1 MADRDPSAT
10 GSLPIDGTSQ
20 EQILIPQDPAQLAA
34 DLQIECDLELL
45 ELALIHRS
53 FAYENGGLPTNERL
67 EFLGDSVLGL
77 VVTDALY
84 RDFPDLPEG
93 QLARMRA
100 SVVNAQALAD
110 VARAL
115 GLGSYI
121 RLGKGEIT
129 SGGRDKTSILADCIE
144 AVIGAIY
151 LSRGMALAVPFI
163 SEIFGPLIREASQ
176 LGAGLDWKTSLQE
189 LTGQYALDLP
199 EYRISDSGPDHAKSF
214 AAEVHVN
221 GEKLGVGEGSSK
233 KVAEQIAA
241 QQAYSVISERFAD

>member
-1 MADRDPSAT
+1 MDDAPS
-10 GSLPIDGTSQ
+10 
-20 EQILIPQDPAQLAA
+20 EQFPAPLNPAQLAA
-34 DLQIECDLELL
+34 DLHIECDHELL
-45 ELALIHRS
+45 ELALVHRS
-53 FAYENGGLPTNERL
+53 YAYENGGLPTNERL

-129 SGGRDKTSILADCIE
+129 SGGRDKTSILADCME

-151 LSRGMALAVPFI
+151 LSHGMVLAAPFI
-163 SEIFGPLIREASQ
+163 TEIFGPLIRDASQ

-214 AAEVHVN
+214 VAEVLVN
-221 GEKLGVGEGSSK
+221 KEVHGVGQGSSK

-241 QQAYSVISERFAD
+241 QQAYGVISERFAK

>member
-1 MADRDPSAT
+1 MTDADTHFTSPPISHVASPEHDAQQLNPAT
-10 GSLPIDGTSQ
+10 
-20 EQILIPQDPAQLAA
+20 LASELNV
-34 DLQIECDLELL
+34 DCDLELL

-67 EFLGDSVLGL
+67 EFLGDSVLGV

-84 RDFPDLPEG
+84 RDFPELPEG

-110 VARAL
+110 VARTL

-129 SGGRDKTSILADCIE
+129 SGGRDKTSILADCME

-151 LSRGMALAVPFI
+151 LSGDMVVAAPFI
-163 SEIFGPLIREASQ
+163 LDIFGPLIQEASQ

-189 LTGQYALDLP
+189 LTGKNALELP

-214 AAEVHVN
+214 VAEVLV
-221 GEKLGVGEGSSK
+221 GREILGVGQGSSK

-241 QQAYSVISERFAD
+241 QQAYGVISDRFAN